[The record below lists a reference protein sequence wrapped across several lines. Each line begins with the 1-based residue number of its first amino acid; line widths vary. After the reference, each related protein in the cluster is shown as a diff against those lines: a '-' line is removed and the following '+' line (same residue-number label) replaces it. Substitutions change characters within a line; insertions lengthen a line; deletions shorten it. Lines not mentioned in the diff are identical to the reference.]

1 MFKHEHVQGII
12 ISTKQ
17 YETDLNM
24 TANITSCST
33 QKKWLELLSLSLFN
47 TSLYVLITRERF
59 YI

>member
-33 QKKWLELLSLSLFN
+33 QKKWLELLSLSLF
-47 TSLYVLITRERF
+47 
-59 YI
+59 